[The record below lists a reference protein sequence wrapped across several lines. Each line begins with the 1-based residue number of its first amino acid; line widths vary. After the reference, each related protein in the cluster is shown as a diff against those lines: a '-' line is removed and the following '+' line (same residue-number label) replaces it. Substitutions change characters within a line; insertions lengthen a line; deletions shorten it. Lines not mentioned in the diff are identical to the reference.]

1 MLGQIK
7 PLSEG
12 DVGARPAL
20 GAHIGPLACPPHAL
34 SALTVAQTSEPCKV
48 TQTLQVYGRQCVC
61 HCITQHS
68 HNAETLY
75 RSSS

>member
-7 PLSEG
+7 LLSEG

-20 GAHIGPLACPPHAL
+20 GAHIGPLTCPPHAL

-48 TQTLQVYGRQCVC
+48 TQTLQVYGHQ
-61 HCITQHS
+61 
-68 HNAETLY
+68 
-75 RSSS
+75 